1 MLKEGYNTSREWLL
15 KVMFLTGA
23 IPMFLMASLATISF
37 LLAAFIVVT
46 NGSWSDANQGR
57 GLRVFSY
64 AKGKRYLTRVGK
76 EPDVE
81 EVVNW

>member
-15 KVMFLTGA
+15 KVVCLTGA

-46 NGSWSDANQGR
+46 NGSA
-57 GLRVFSY
+57 GLM
-64 AKGKRYLTRVGK
+64 LIRVGGYVSSVMQK
-76 EPDVE
+76 ARDTLRELGK
-81 EVVNW
+81 NLMWKK